1 MRTRR
6 YIPGKMLL
14 LLMAAAM
21 LGGCTKEE
29 LGGGEPLPE
38 GKYPLEFTSQ
48 MYGMEVTRAT
58 SANTWDGGEE
68 IALKVAGSDTR
79 KYTVSDQS
87 TGKISAAAGVTPF
100 YWTSTSETK
109 TVSAYYPFALASASV
124 ITVKDA
130 QNDAAN
136 YQASDAL
143 YVASTS
149 IAFNAATKKLIFKH
163 LPAKVVAHLKAG
175 DGVTPTEVQGATV
188 KFVSQSLT
196 ASFNS
201 STGAVTA
208 AQPGSSS
215 VASNVI
221 TTASGFAKS
230 VQALLVPCQMQ
241 NKQFIEVTIG
251 SDKFYYTPTS
261 DTDGKLES
269 GKVCTY
275 EITVKRDG
283 IEVKL
288 TASGEW
294 TNGGNDDVQSR
305 GFSMKFRI
313 DLTSY
318 STDMTYILPFK
329 TSGNTGSY
337 TLVVDWGDDK
347 QRTTIPSGTDLTTAA
362 AALLLTH
369 TYTDAKEYTITI
381 NTTEEDFSKE
391 QIPGFKPGSYRTD
404 NNNNNLKLKSL
415 LSPLLNTGE
424 TDFSNCF
431 ANCASLTSLLSG
443 LFDYNT
449 EVTNFSSCFALNGST
464 SSSTNGWIPPRLFAK
479 HLKATNFQQCFQ
491 GQTLLLLN
499 SDIFCEETSENM
511 QNRFV
516 GQTVNFANC
525 FDKVGKDAG
534 SGFNQTAPAL
544 WGYKKVSFTST
555 ECFKDHHSTK
565 VTNASSIPA
574 DWK

>member
-6 YIPGKMLL
+6 YIPGKMQL
-14 LLMAAAM
+14 LLMVVAM

-58 SANTWDGGEE
+58 PDSKWNGDEE
-68 IALKVAGSDTR
+68 IAIRVGSDTR
-79 KYTVSDQS
+79 KYTVSDKN
-87 TGKISAAAGVTPF
+87 TGKITAAAGVVPF
-100 YWTSTSETK
+100 YWTSTTETK
-109 TVSAYYPFALASASV
+109 TVSAYYPYALAKATQIEVKTTQSV
-124 ITVKDA
+124 DA
-130 QNDAAN
+130 D

-143 YVASTS
+143 YAAAAT
-149 IAFNAATKKLIFKH
+149 IAFSATPKELTFKH
-163 LPAKVVAHLKAG
+163 LPVKVVANLKAG
-175 DGVTPTEVQGATV
+175 DGVTPADVQGATV

-201 STGAVTA
+201 STGVVTA
-208 AQPGSSS
+208 ATPGSFS
-215 VASNVI
+215 VVPNAI
-221 TTASGFAKS
+221 TSPATGFNKS

-251 SDKFYYTPTS
+251 SDKFYYTPTTA
-261 DTDGKLES
+261 TDGLLES

-275 EITVKRDG
+275 EITVKRND

-288 TASGEW
+288 TESGEW

-318 STDMTYILPFK
+318 SSDKTYILPFK
-329 TSGNTGSY
+329 TSGSTGSY
-337 TLVVDWGDDK
+337 TLTVDWGDGST
-347 QRTTIPSGTDLTTAA
+347 RTTIPSGTDLTAATAA
-362 AALLLTH
+362 SLLTH
-369 TYTDAKEYTITI
+369 SYNEAKEYTITI
-381 NTTEEDFSKE
+381 NTTQENFSAE
-391 QIPGFKPGSYRTD
+391 QIPGFKPGNYRTT
-404 NNNNNLKLKSL
+404 NNNNLKLKSL

-431 ANCASLTSLLSG
+431 ANCASLTSLLIG

-449 EVTNFSSCFALNGST
+449 EVTNFASCFALDGST
-464 SSSTNGWIPPRLFAK
+464 PSSTNGRIPAKLFAK

-491 GQTLLLLN
+491 GQTLLLLI
-499 SDIFCEETSENM
+499 SDIFCEETPENM
-511 QNRFV
+511 QNRFA

-525 FDKVGKDAG
+525 FDKVGKDV
-534 SGFNQTAPAL
+534 SSTFSQTAPAL
-544 WGYKKVSFTST
+544 WDYGRVSFTST
-555 ECFKDHHSTK
+555 ECFKDHHNTK

-574 DWK
+574 GWK